1 MKKQIIIRGFIG
13 ALLGIVIGYFNTIG
27 ISLLFGKGTYFSC
40 VPDLI
45 DAVGSETGAVIVQ
58 TLLDI
63 LLGIT
68 FGAASVIW
76 SIDAWSIAKQTL
88 LYLFI
93 TLPVMLFVAY
103 FAYFMYF
110 MLLCYI
116 GIGMT
121 GSSIW
126 IHYLS
131 TIFIAIFFFIWLM
144 QYVFW
149 KIRIRK
155 LNGRLNNKA

>member
-1 MKKQIIIRGFIG
+1 MKKQIIVRGFIG
-13 ALLGIVIGYFNTIG
+13 ALLGIVIGYFITIG
-27 ISLLFGKGTYFSC
+27 ISLSFGEGTYISC
-40 VPDLI
+40 TPDLI

-93 TLPVMLFVAY
+93 TLPVMLFTAY
-103 FAYFMYF
+103 FAYWMEHSIKG
-110 MLLCYI
+110 LLSYAA
-116 GIGMT
+116 
-121 GSSIW
+121 
-126 IHYLS
+126 
-131 TIFIAIFFFIWLM
+131 IFIAIFFFIWLM